1 LRELEQRVVL
11 LAQLLQHFVAHVAN
25 DLRARIEVLV
35 DAMAETHETEVAGLV
50 LGHRQVFG
58 NLFRRADFLEHFEH
72 GFVGSTVCRAPQ
84 RRHAGGNRG
93 VRIGAGRT
101 RQPHGRRAGV
111 LFVVGMQDEQEIER
125 FGSDRIDDVLLA
137 GNRKEHVQHVRA
149 VVEVIAR
156 IDERLA
162 ERMFVGRRRDGRQLG
177 HDAMGEN
184 LPMTRV
190 MDVHRVVI
198 ERRHRGHH
206 RGHHG
211 HRVRVVMEAAKESQ
225 Q

>member
-1 LRELEQRVVL
+1 
-11 LAQLLQHFVAHVAN
+11 
-25 DLRARIEVLV
+25 
-35 DAMAETHETEVAGLV
+35 
-50 LGHRQVFG
+50 
-58 NLFRRADFLEHFEH
+58 
-72 GFVGSTVCRAPQ
+72 
-84 RRHAGGNRG
+84 
-93 VRIGAGRT
+93 
-101 RQPHGRRAGV
+101 
-111 LFVVGMQDEQEIER
+111 VVGVQDEQQIER
-125 FGSDRIDDVLLA
+125 FGGNRINDVLLA

-162 ERMFVGRRRDGRQLG
+162 ERMFVCRRRDGRQLG
-177 HDAMGEN
+177 NDSMGEN

-198 ERRHRGHH
+198 ERRQRSHH

-225 Q
+225 QRLIDHRVIADALLELIELRLARQFSMQQ